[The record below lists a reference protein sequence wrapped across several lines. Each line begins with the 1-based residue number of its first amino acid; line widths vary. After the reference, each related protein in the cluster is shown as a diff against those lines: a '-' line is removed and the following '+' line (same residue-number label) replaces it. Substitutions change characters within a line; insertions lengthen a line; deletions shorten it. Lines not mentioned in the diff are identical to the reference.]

1 MSLFDYDSLT
11 IVGRAGKDA
20 EMRFLPGGDPVTSF
34 SVAVDRSYKKN
45 GELHRRT
52 IWYKISVFGKFA
64 ETCSSIKKG
73 ERVLVEGTLTPDDG
87 GNPRIWTKSDGGSA
101 TSFEVNAQVVR
112 FLSDRK
118 DTEAAQPKEEPPF

>member
-11 IVGRAGKDA
+11 IVGRVGKDA
-20 EMRFLPGGDPVTSF
+20 EMRFLGNGDPVTAF

-45 GELHRRT
+45 NELIRKT

-64 ETCSSIKKG
+64 ETCQNIKKG
-73 ERVLVEGTLTPDDG
+73 ERVLIEGTLTPDEG
-87 GNPRIWTKSDGGSA
+87 GNPRIWKRSDGESA
-101 TSFEVNAQVVR
+101 TSFEVNAQTVR

-118 DTEAAQPKEEPPF
+118 ETEKVEKEEPPF

>member
-11 IVGRAGKDA
+11 IVGRVGKDA
-20 EMRFLPGGDPVTSF
+20 EMRFLGNGDPVTAF

-45 GELHRRT
+45 NELIRKT

-64 ETCSSIKKG
+64 ETCQNIKKG
-73 ERVLVEGTLTPDDG
+73 ERVLIEGTLTPDEG
-87 GNPRIWTKSDGGSA
+87 GNPRIWKRSDGEAA
-101 TSFEVNAQVVR
+101 TSFEVNAQTVR

-118 DTEAAQPKEEPPF
+118 ETEKVEKEEPPF